1 MQDQIAAAEDWNLK
15 FARQFYA
22 SCLERLGED
31 HVQTRGLLQYI
42 SSLEYPLASINPAT
56 PIAAAARPSRSAS
69 NSRSSKG

>member
-31 HVQTRGLLQYI
+31 HAQTRGLLEYI
-42 SSLEYPLASINPAT
+42 SSLELLGASSTLNRHA
-56 PIAAAARPSRSAS
+56 
-69 NSRSSKG
+69 